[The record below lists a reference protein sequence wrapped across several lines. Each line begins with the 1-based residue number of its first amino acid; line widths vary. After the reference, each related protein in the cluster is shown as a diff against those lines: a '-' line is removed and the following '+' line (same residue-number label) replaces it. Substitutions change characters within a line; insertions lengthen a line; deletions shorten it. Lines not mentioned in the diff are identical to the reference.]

1 MASPTAPSRQARILG
16 QLPAPI
22 QAARGSAPETLLS
35 DLAAGHS
42 ATISSLAVEPGL
54 RHRLQALGLHRGQR
68 VHLLRRGWWAGP
80 MHLRVGMTELMLR
93 RADAARVGIDHVAV
107 SA

>member
-1 MASPTAPSRQARILG
+1 MAPPTAP
-16 QLPAPI
+16 
-22 QAARGSAPETLLS
+22 ETQLS

-93 RADAARVGIDHVAV
+93 RADAARVAIDQIAL

>member
-1 MASPTAPSRQARILG
+1 MAPRTAPSRQARTLG
-16 QLPAPI
+16 PLAAPS
-22 QAARGSAPETLLS
+22 QAASQEAPETLLS

-42 ATISSLAVEPGL
+42 ATIISLAVEPGL

-80 MHLRVGMTELMLR
+80 LHLRIGMTELMLR

-107 SA
+107 SP

>member
-1 MASPTAPSRQARILG
+1 
-16 QLPAPI
+16 
-22 QAARGSAPETLLS
+22 
-35 DLAAGHS
+35 
-42 ATISSLAVEPGL
+42 
-54 RHRLQALGLHRGQR
+54 

-80 MHLRVGMTELMLR
+80 LHLRVGMTELMLR

>member
-1 MASPTAPSRQARILG
+1 MG

-80 MHLRVGMTELMLR
+80 LHLRIGMTELMLR

-107 SA
+107 SP